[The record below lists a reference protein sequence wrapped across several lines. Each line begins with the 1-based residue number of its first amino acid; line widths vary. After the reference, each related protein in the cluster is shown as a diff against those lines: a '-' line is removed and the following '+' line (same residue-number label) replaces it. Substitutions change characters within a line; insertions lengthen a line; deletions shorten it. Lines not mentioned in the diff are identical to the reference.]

1 MQDQWGIVTAP
12 LRLREHDAPKVIAF
26 GLGTTLAVATDVN
39 AMEELGVNPS
49 REHNASKYSDYAG
62 IYAPAAFVTMG
73 YFIGN
78 AKHNRRLQETTI
90 LAEEAMV
97 DSFILNTGLG
107 YAFDRE
113 TPTEGNGKG
122 ALWPHGQSTWPDGQ
136 SMPSDH
142 SILAWSFAR
151 VVASEYT
158 GFLPRVAVYSL
169 ATSVSAARVVGRK
182 HFPSDV
188 FVGAVLGNYIG
199 GYVIHRRA
207 RELPVKDEFS
217 LSPIRTPNGTG
228 LELSYNF
235 SH

>member
-1 MQDQWGIVTAP
+1 M
-12 LRLREHDAPKVIAF
+12 RSKVIAF

-62 IYAPAAFVTMG
+62 IYAPAAFVSVG
-73 YFIGN
+73 YFVGK
-78 AKHNRRLQETTI
+78 AKHNRRFQETTI

-107 YAFDRE
+107 YAFNRE

-122 ALWPHGQSTWPDGQ
+122 ALWPHGPSTWPDGQ

-142 SILAWSFAR
+142 SILAWSFAH
-151 VVASEYT
+151 VVASEYNGWAT
-158 GFLPRVAVYSL
+158 RVVVYSL
-169 ATSVSAARVVGRK
+169 ASSVSAARVVGRK

-188 FVGAVLGNYIG
+188 FVGGSAGIL
-199 GYVIHRRA
+199 HRRV
-207 RELPVKDEFS
+207 RDSSPRRNSQCQSVF
-217 LSPIRTPNGTG
+217 LSPVRTPNGTG
-228 LELSYNF
+228 IELSYNF

>member
-1 MQDQWGIVTAP
+1 M
-12 LRLREHDAPKVIAF
+12 
-26 GLGTTLAVATDVN
+26 
-39 AMEELGVNPS
+39 
-49 REHNASKYSDYAG
+49 
-62 IYAPAAFVTMG
+62 
-73 YFIGN
+73 
-78 AKHNRRLQETTI
+78 
-90 LAEEAMV
+90 
-97 DSFILNTGLG
+97 
-107 YAFDRE
+107 
-113 TPTEGNGKG
+113 
-122 ALWPHGQSTWPDGQ
+122 
-136 SMPSDH
+136 
-142 SILAWSFAR
+142 
-151 VVASEYT
+151 VASEYN